1 MAVLVAA
8 LPRALRAVPRDL
20 LAAVA
25 ARAFGGCTVLLLA
38 ALDTSSRAV
47 VTAAALCGL
56 ASAMSALS
64 LRFPDMLASLAILE
78 ALIAGVVIGTSL
90 TGVIGFTGAI
100 AYCLVPPFVAGV
112 SGGWSPVM
120 SALVTQLV
128 CIDLLT
134 VTEFRQDTV
143 VDRLEISIP
152 WLLTSVGAALLGHWI
167 VDRPGVPAAG
177 DTGYESARR
186 LLTQLRTVARRL
198 SAGLDPVGIAQQIL
212 TEIDQRANVSLAVVL
227 ARSDSGPPQPLAEIG
242 DGAAR
247 DLTADDPLVMDAW
260 TNEAPVQRPSGPPGS
275 TRYIRLAIP
284 LQVGVRVIGVAVVET
299 DRTLTGPEL
308 KGLRAALSEHCVRL
322 DTAML
327 FDEVRSLATAEE
339 RRRLAREIHD
349 GIAQE
354 IASVGYLVDGMV
366 ADADGQR
373 RDDLLQLRQ
382 ELTRLTSELRLS
394 IFDLRSDVSPTASL
408 GAVLADHVRLIGSRS
423 GMTVHLSLAEGT
435 KRLPAQTETEIL
447 RIAQEA
453 ITNARKHSG
462 ARNLHVSL
470 AVESPYARL
479 TVIDDGRGLGVAR
492 EDSFGMRTMRERADR
507 VGGVL
512 RVRNKTTGSAGTEVI
527 LVLEDR
533 RKKPQIRARTPV
545 DHLA

>member
-1 MAVLVAA
+1 MQVLGALTREQLTAVG
-8 LPRALRAVPRDL
+8 
-20 LAAVA
+20 
-25 ARAFGGCTVLLLA
+25 ARVFGAGTILLLA
-38 ALDTSSRAV
+38 GVNASARSAI
-47 VTAAALCGL
+47 TAAAVCGL
-56 ASAMSALS
+56 ATAMSALTV
-64 LRFPDMLASLAILE
+64 RIPDLLVPLAVLE
-78 ALIAGVVIGTSL
+78 ALIGGVVIGIAL
-90 TGVIGFTGAI
+90 DEFAGAL
-100 AYCLVPPFVAGV
+100 AYCLVPAFVAALDGR
-112 SGGWSPVM
+112 WWPPT
-120 SALVTQLV
+120 SAIVVQFL

-134 VTEFRQDTV
+134 LTELNVASVR
-143 VDRLEISIP
+143 DRIELSVP
-152 WLLTSVGAALLGHWI
+152 WLLTSAGAALLAHWLLEAP
-167 VDRPGVPAAG
+167 VTLSHD

-212 TEIDQRANVSLAVVL
+212 TEIDLRANVSLAVVL
-227 ARSDSGPPQPLAEIG
+227 AHSDSGSLQPLAEQG

-260 TNEAPVQRPSGPPGS
+260 TNEAPVQRPSGTPGS
-275 TRYIRLAIP
+275 VNYIRIAVP

-299 DRTLTGPEL
+299 DRTLTGGEL
-308 KGLRAALSEHCVRL
+308 RELREALSEHCVRL

-354 IASVGYLVDGMV
+354 IASLGYLVDGMT
-366 ADADGQR
+366 ADAEGRQKE
-373 RDDLLQLRQ
+373 DLGRLRQ

-394 IFDLRSDVSPTASL
+394 IFDLRTEVTSSASL
-408 GAVLADHVRLIGSRS
+408 GAVLSDHVRLIGSRS

-435 KRLPAQTETEIL
+435 KRLPSQTETEIL

-453 ITNARKHSG
+453 VTNARKHSS

-470 AVESPYARL
+470 SVEAPYARL
-479 TVIDDGRGLGVAR
+479 VVTDDGRGLGVAR
-492 EDSFGMRTMRERADR
+492 VDSFGMRTMRERAER
-507 VGGVL
+507 IGAVL
-512 RVRNKTTGSAGTEVI
+512 RVRNKTTGSSGTEVI

-533 RKKPQIRARTPV
+533 RRNPRLAARNAIIT
-545 DHLA
+545 

>member
-1 MAVLVAA
+1 MMAA
-8 LPRALRAVPRDL
+8 PREAMIATG
-20 LAAVA
+20 
-25 ARAFGGCTVLLLA
+25 ARVFGAGTVLLLA
-38 ALDTSSRAV
+38 LVDASARSAI
-47 VTAAALCGL
+47 TAAAICGL
-56 ASAMSALS
+56 AAAMSALT
-64 LRFPDMLASLAILE
+64 LRLHDLLVPLAVLE
-78 ALIAGVVIGTSL
+78 ALIG
-90 TGVIGFTGAI
+90 GVIIGIAMDDFASAL
-100 AYCLVPPFVAGV
+100 AYCLVPPFVTGL
-112 SGGWSPVM
+112 GGRWGARA
-120 SALVTQLV
+120 SAIVVQFL

-134 VTEFRQDTV
+134 LAELRGDAVQE
-143 VDRLEISIP
+143 RLELSVP
-152 WLLTSVGAALLGHWI
+152 WLLTSAGAALLAHWL
-167 VDRPGVPAAG
+167 VEAPVLASRD

-186 LLTQLRTVARRL
+186 LLTQLRTVSRRL

-212 TEIDQRANVSLAVVL
+212 TEIDLRANVSLAVLL
-227 ARSDSGPPQPLAEIG
+227 ARADSGTLQPLAELG

-260 TNEAPVQRPSGPPGS
+260 TNEAPVQRPSGAPGS
-275 TRYIRLAIP
+275 TSYIRLAVP

-308 KGLRAALSEHCVRL
+308 RELREALAEHCLRL

-354 IASVGYLVDGMV
+354 IASLGYLVDGLT
-366 ADADGQR
+366 ADAEGR
-373 RDDLLQLRQ
+373 LKDDLAHLRQ

-394 IFDLRSDVSPTASL
+394 IFDLRTEVSPTASL
-408 GAVLADHVRLIGSRS
+408 GAVLSDHVRLIGSRS

-435 KRLPAQTETEIL
+435 KRLPSQTETEIL

-453 ITNARKHSG
+453 VINARKHSG

-470 AVESPYARL
+470 SVEAPYARL
-479 TVIDDGRGLGVAR
+479 VVTDDGRGLGVAR
-492 EDSFGMRTMRERADR
+492 EDSFGMRTMRERAER
-507 VGGVL
+507 IGAVL
-512 RVRNKTTGSAGTEVI
+512 RVRNKTTGSSGTEVI

-533 RKKPQIRARTPV
+533 RRNPRVATRNAL